1 MKKVRLLAKF
11 VAVCLCCA
19 MFVNTPMNAYAMEAD
34 NTYVTPRYASVS
46 DYSLSLSVASG
57 NAHISANLNGKS
69 GVSESYIKCNLEK
82 LSGSYWVQLQSF
94 SSTGTSS
101 TSLSADY
108 GVEKGTYRVMGTF
121 RCDSETI
128 TAYSA
133 NQTY

>member
-1 MKKVRLLAKF
+1 
-11 VAVCLCCA
+11 
-19 MFVNTPMNAYAMEAD
+19 MNAYAMEAD

-46 DYSLSLSVASG
+46 NYSLGLTVASG
-57 NAHISANLNGKS
+57 NAHISATLDGKS